1 MKNNLKKNER
11 MFSIGSFTLIELLVV
26 IAIIAILAG
35 MLLPA
40 LNNARE
46 RSRQAKC
53 VSNHKQIGLGIQ
65 LYVADHNGGMC
76 KNTDST
82 YPANGQT
89 WFYVL
94 KNNGYFPHAG
104 GSDKGPIRAHAICP
118 TILTKVPQKDYFT
131 SSCINNSAFASYT
144 HESKIKNPS
153 QLFTV
158 TQDAGVYYPERKY
171 GQNPY
176 DVWRNGLAQL
186 YQSTNKYVLTFWG
199 LHGKKGN
206 ALFWDG
212 HVTQMTEA
220 ELDNTKFWTF
230 ANQ

>member
-46 RSRQAKC
+46 RGRQAKC

-82 YPANGQT
+82 YPTNGQT

-104 GSDKGPIRAHAICP
+104 GSDKGPIRAHAMCP

-131 SSCINNSAFASYT
+131 SSCINNSAFAKYT
-144 HESKIKNPS
+144 HESEIVNPS